1 MTNKE
6 KSKKS
11 KELAFLLRHDTEY
24 KFDKHGWREVSDL
37 VKNHGYTK
45 EELADIIATDEKGRY
60 EWNDQKTKI
69 RARQGHSINVDVE
82 LKLILAPDKLYHG
95 TSSRFMESIKKSGR
109 LPMSRQY
116 VHLSEDIETAK
127 KVGTRHGGKLVI
139 LEINTKD
146 MTNDGYE
153 FYLSANNVWL
163 TKNVPWKYCNVRT
176 DI

>member
-45 EELADIIATDEKGRY
+45 EELADIVATDEKGRY

-82 LKLILAPDKLYHG
+82 LKLTLASDKLYHG
-95 TSSRFMESIKKSGR
+95 TSSRFMESIKKSGL

-163 TKNVPWKYCNVRT
+163 TKTVPWKYCNVRT

>member
-45 EELADIIATDEKGRY
+45 DELADIVATDEKGRY

-82 LKLILAPDKLYHG
+82 LKLTLAPDKLYHG
-95 TSSRFMESIKKSGR
+95 TSSRFMESIKKSGL

-127 KVGTRHGGKLVI
+127 KVLHTGNIGDGKIFVYD
-139 LEINTKD
+139 LENAVK
-146 MTNDGYE
+146 
-153 FYLSANNVWL
+153 
-163 TKNVPWKYCNVRT
+163 VRT
-176 DI
+176 GEEGMDAIK

>member
-45 EELADIIATDEKGRY
+45 EELDDIIATDEKGRY
-60 EWNDQKTKI
+60 EWNDQKTKV

-82 LKLILAPDKLYHG
+82 LKLMLAPEKLYHG
-95 TSSRFMESIKKSGR
+95 TSSRFMESIKKSGL

-146 MTNDGYE
+146 MMNDGYE

>member
-45 EELADIIATDEKGRY
+45 EELADIVATDEKGRY

-82 LKLILAPDKLYHG
+82 LKLTLAPDKLYHG
-95 TSSRFMESIKKSGR
+95 TSSRFMESIKKSGL

-146 MTNDGYE
+146 MMNDGYE

-163 TKNVPWKYCNVRT
+163 TKNVPWKYCNVRI